1 MFSRYL
7 CHGPQMEIL
16 RTENPITLFQKWLAD
31 AAKTEPNDPE
41 AVALATVDAE
51 GMPSVRMVLM
61 KKADNQGF
69 RFFTNMESNKGQ
81 QLTHNHNAAL
91 CFHWKSLLRQV
102 RVWGK
107 TEVLTGA
114 ESDAY
119 FQSRHPVS
127 RLGAWASA
135 QSRPL
140 DSRETLEA
148 EVAEYAQKFGDDIL
162 RPPHWGGYLLKPER
176 IEFWQQG
183 DNRLH
188 DRFLFTRKDDGWDL
202 TRLNP

>member
-1 MFSRYL
+1 
-7 CHGPQMEIL
+7 MEIL
-16 RTENPITLFQKWLAD
+16 RAENPITLFQKWLAD
-31 AAKTEPNDPE
+31 AAQSEPNDPE
-41 AVALATVDAE
+41 AVALATVDDR

-61 KKADNQGF
+61 KSADDKGF

-81 QLTHNHNAAL
+81 QLAHNHNAAL

-102 RVWGK
+102 RVWGRVE
-107 TEVLTGA
+107 TLTDA
-114 ESDAY
+114 ESDTY

-127 RLGAWASA
+127 RLGAWASR

-140 DSRETLEA
+140 DSRATLEA
-148 EVAEYAQKFGDDIL
+148 KVAAYAEKFGDDIP
-162 RPPHWGGYLLKPER
+162 RPPHWGGYIIKPER

-188 DRFLFTRKDDGWDL
+188 DRFLFTKKNDGWDL